1 MCNGSDSVTN
11 PPDSHVIADEAAREK
26 QYRDGL
32 AQKAALVVEMVKGNS
47 PNTFTDTTI
56 LDMPKHGFL
65 VGRVALRNPN
75 NEDLA
80 GRADFYIGSA
90 RLSADDFE
98 VFSWAAPVACA
109 FYRKSTNHHDW
120 CDDVA
125 AVRTLAHQ
133 GGRIA
138 DFQDEVIDGEPR
150 PDFFP
155 RQQLVIPQAPS
166 IKMESSA
173 IERPGDE
180 SLSGEKPTEP
190 PLLTPQPEPG
200 AQAKET
206 PASPATTPAPG
217 PPLRAPELLQRQLAA
232 PKTSAMSAVLATLQ
246 SDQYE
251 AITRPVSESVVLQG
265 HPGTGKTIIATHRA
279 AYLLDPELPEAGK
292 MKSHVLML
300 GPTEEY
306 VSHVQGALR
315 QLVRDPKRC
324 IVRSIPDVLD
334 ELAGLPRSTLPTQ
347 SVVFENVSNDLARLV
362 DLALKHTKQNLEGE
376 PPTADD
382 VYAELLWFAQSPPD
396 EGLDREWFDYLK
408 ELPPTIQELRKT
420 RNRAY
425 RSLLAYIG
433 VRTTPTPDPGH
444 VIVDEAQDIHP
455 IEWEILG
462 RLGNSGGWT
471 ILGDL
476 NQRRTDHTFASW
488 DQVAEILAIENEDGT
503 APAQILER
511 SYRSTSQIIRFANQL
526 LPARDRNLFSLQQDG
541 EPPTVQRVTTG
552 KAIWDTS
559 LTAAVELL
567 DRVPT
572 GTVAVITVDPQ
583 PLRLL
588 LRDNGWSSSAA
599 EPSLWT
605 KEGQTLRI
613 LTPDRARG
621 LEFDAVVVIEPADF
635 PENFG
640 RQGVLYT
647 ALTRA
652 NRLLTVIHHRA
663 LPQRMK
669 ARL

>member
-1 MCNGSDSVTN
+1 MTN

-26 QYRDGL
+26 QYSVAL
-32 AQKAALVVEMVKGNS
+32 ARKAEAVAETLKGQAR
-47 PNTFTDTTI
+47 NTFTDSTE
-56 LDMPKHGFL
+56 LDFPRQGFL
-65 VGRVALRNPN
+65 VGRVALKNPN
-75 NEDLA
+75 TEDLD
-80 GRADFYIGSA
+80 GRSDFYIGSTSHDA
-90 RLSADDFE
+90 GDYQ
-98 VFSWAAPVACA
+98 VFSWTAPVACA
-109 FYRKSTNHHDW
+109 FYRKSSNHHDW

-125 AVRTLAHQ
+125 AVRILAHQ
-133 GGRIA
+133 SGRIV
-138 DFQDEVIDGEPR
+138 DFQDEVINGEPR
-150 PDFFP
+150 PDLFP
-155 RQQLVIPQAPS
+155 RQQLVIPQAPPV
-166 IKMESSA
+166 KTESS
-173 IERPGDE
+173 R
-180 SLSGEKPTEP
+180 TE
-190 PLLTPQPEPG
+190 QPVE
-200 AQAKET
+200 E
-206 PASPATTPAPG
+206 PASVEEPVVPISPALQTGPDSQPKQTPSGDVAPPVPATPPAPG
-217 PPLRAPELLQRQLAA
+217 PALRAPELLRRQLAA

-279 AYLLDPELPEAGK
+279 AYLLDPELPEARK
-292 MKSHVLML
+292 MKSHVLIL

-315 QLVRDPKRC
+315 QLVQNPKRC
-324 IVRSIPDVLD
+324 VVRSIPDVLD

-347 SVVFENVSNDLARLV
+347 SVVFENVSLELARLV
-362 DLALKHTKQNLEGE
+362 DLALKHTKDNLNGE

-396 EGLDREWFDYLK
+396 EGLDREWFDYLR

-425 RSLLAYIG
+425 RSLLAYIV

-476 NQRRTDHTFASW
+476 NQRRTDHTFGSW
-488 DQVAEILAIENEDGT
+488 DQVAEILAIENEDGS
-503 APAQILER
+503 APTQILER

-541 EPPTVQRVTTG
+541 EPPTAQRVTTR

-559 LTAAVELL
+559 LAAAINLL
-567 DRVPT
+567 ERVPT

-583 PLRLL
+583 PLRHL
-588 LRDNGWSSSAA
+588 LRGNDWSSSAA

-605 KEGQTLRI
+605 KKDQTLRI

-669 ARL
+669 SKI

>member
-1 MCNGSDSVTN
+1 MTSA
-11 PPDSHVIADEAAREK
+11 PDGHVIADEAAREK
-26 QYRDGL
+26 QYSTAL
-32 AQKAALVVEMVKGNS
+32 ARKAELVAEALKGQAR
-47 PNTFTDTTI
+47 NTFTDNP
-56 LDMPKHGFL
+56 DVDFPKQGFL
-65 VGRVALRNPN
+65 VGRVALKSPDND
-75 NEDLA
+75 DLD
-80 GRADFYIGSA
+80 GRSDFYIGSTSHDA
-90 RLSADDFE
+90 GDYQ

-109 FYRKSTNHHDW
+109 FYRKSSNHHDW

-125 AVRTLAHQ
+125 AIRILAHQ

-138 DFQDEVIDGEPR
+138 DFQDELVDGEPR
-150 PDFFP
+150 PDLFP
-155 RQQLVIPQAPS
+155 RQELVIPQAPPIS
-166 IKMESSA
+166 KENSPQ
-173 IERPGDE
+173 EPV
-180 SLSGEKPTEP
+180 SG
-190 PLLTPQPEPG
+190 QP
-200 AQAKET
+200 AAAKE
-206 PASPATTPAPG
+206 PALPAAPPETDSTTPGGETQAFETASTSHAVPTSPG
-217 PPLRAPELLQRQLAA
+217 PPLRAPELLRRQLAA

-279 AYLLDPELPEAGK
+279 AYLLDPELPEARK
-292 MKSHVLML
+292 MRSHVLIL

-315 QLVRDPKRC
+315 QLVRYPNRC
-324 IVRSIPDVLD
+324 VVRSIPDVLD

-347 SVVFENVSNDLARLV
+347 SVVLENVSLDLARLV
-362 DLALKHTKQNLEGE
+362 DQALKHTKHNLDGE

-382 VYAELLWFAQSPPD
+382 VYAELLWFVQSPPD

-408 ELPPTIQELRKT
+408 ELPPSIQELRRTK
-420 RNRAY
+420 NRAY

-462 RLGNSGGWT
+462 RLGNTGGWT

-476 NQRRTDHTFASW
+476 NQRRTDHTFGSW
-488 DQVAEILAIENEDGT
+488 EKVAEILAIENEDGT
-503 APAQILER
+503 APTQVLER

-541 EPPTVQRVTTG
+541 EPPTVQRVTTA
-552 KAIWDTS
+552 KAIWDS
-559 LTAAVELL
+559 SFTAAMNLVE
-567 DRVPT
+567 RFPT

-605 KEGQTLRI
+605 KDDQTLRV

-652 NRLLTVIHHRA
+652 NRSLTVIHHRA

>member
-1 MCNGSDSVTN
+1 MCHGGDRVTH

-26 QYRDGL
+26 LYS
-32 AQKAALVVEMVKGNS
+32 AALARKAEAVAETLKGQAR
-47 PNTFTDTTI
+47 NTFTDSTE
-56 LDMPKHGFL
+56 LDFPKQGFL
-65 VGRVALRNPN
+65 VGRVALKNPN
-75 NEDLA
+75 TDDLD
-80 GRADFYIGSA
+80 GRSDFYIGSTSHDA
-90 RLSADDFE
+90 GDYQ
-98 VFSWAAPVACA
+98 VFSWTAPVACA
-109 FYRKSTNHHDW
+109 FYRKSSDHHDW

-125 AVRTLAHQ
+125 ALRILAHQ
-133 GGRIA
+133 GGRII
-138 DFQDEVIDGEPR
+138 DFQDEVIEGGLR
-150 PDFFP
+150 PNLFP
-155 RQQLVIPQAPS
+155 REQLVIPQAPS
-166 IKMESSA
+166 IKPEISA
-173 IERPGDE
+173 TEPPGGKQASAE
-180 SLSGEKPTEP
+180 TPTEP
-190 PLLTPQPEPG
+190 RSPAPQSKPDSQE
-200 AQAKET
+200 KEK
-206 PASPATTPAPG
+206 PASPATPPAPG
-217 PPLRAPELLQRQLAA
+217 PALRAPELLRRQLAA

-279 AYLLDPELPEAGK
+279 AYLLDPELPEARK
-292 MKSHVLML
+292 MRSHVLIL

-315 QLVRDPKRC
+315 QLVRNPNRC

-347 SVVFENVSNDLARLV
+347 SVVFENVSLELARLV
-362 DLALKHTKQNLEGE
+362 DLALKHTKDNLDGE

-382 VYAELLWFAQSPPD
+382 VYAELLWFSQSPPD

-503 APAQILER
+503 APTQILER

-541 EPPTVQRVTTG
+541 EPPNVQRVTTR

-559 LTAAVELL
+559 LTAALELL
-567 DRVPT
+567 GRVPT

-605 KEGQTLRI
+605 KEGQTLRV